1 MVYIHYFHG
10 KIVTHHCSDWSTN
23 HFCWRWSCVLS
34 SPVFPFHS
42 VLNKEYNI
50 KVILSPSILPSLS
63 TVECITFVLVS
74 FCDQKQLGEE
84 RVYVSLH
91 FIATI
96 KSRLVETQGRN
107 MKENKGKLATVF
119 FSGSDLAPYLHIY
132 LFLYGIYTAI
142 GNQENLL
149 YICPLAKLINKIQ
162 LWFSDCLVCQADK
175 FSHTTQKNEPEWT
188 CHACQILGK
197 SKKKQDKKILIQR
210 NRKSPQCPFKEN
222 HRLVLNNVKYVIV
235 PIHFWNKKTLYF
247 NLQLKMEWVKHI
259 QRLRDITRRRCWH

>member
-1 MVYIHYFHG
+1 M
-10 KIVTHHCSDWSTN
+10 
-23 HFCWRWSCVLS
+23 
-34 SPVFPFHS
+34 
-42 VLNKEYNI
+42 NKEYNI
-50 KVILSPSILPSLS
+50 KVILSPSIPPSLS
-63 TVECITFVLVS
+63 TVECITFVLIS

-107 MKENKGKLATVF
+107 MKENKGKLVTVF

-149 YICPLAKLINKIQ
+149 YICPLAKLIDKIQ

-175 FSHTTQKNEPEWT
+175 FSHTTQKMNQNE
-188 CHACQILGK
+188 
-197 SKKKQDKKILIQR
+197 
-210 NRKSPQCPFKEN
+210 
-222 HRLVLNNVKYVIV
+222 LVMLVKY
-235 PIHFWNKKTLYF
+235 WEKARKNK
-247 NLQLKMEWVKHI
+247 
-259 QRLRDITRRRCWH
+259 TRKY